1 MTLVRRLAVG
11 IVAVYVAGGVLVLW
25 FMCQPPV
32 RFGRFMRYAPAP
44 LVFGTLPAERMWLWA
59 RGGGLHV
66 GDAAPDFSLPLQ
78 SGGGSVRL
86 SSFRGRQ
93 PVALVF
99 GSYT

>member
-1 MTLVRRLAVG
+1 MTLIRRLLLG
-11 IVAVYVAGGVLVLW
+11 IVAVYVTVGGIVLW

-44 LVFGTLPAERMWLWA
+44 LVFGALPAERMWLWA
-59 RGGGLHV
+59 RGGSLRV
-66 GDAAPDFSLPLQ
+66 GEQAPDFSLPLQ
-78 SGGGSVRL
+78 SGGGSVTL
-86 SSFRGRQ
+86 SSFRGKR